1 MTLINKM
8 DNLIHKLETDDTSF
22 LNELDSKLK
31 FKEFCENKSRQ
42 SKDVKT
48 P

>member
-22 LNELDSKLK
+22 LNELDSK

-42 SKDVKT
+42 SKDIKT